1 MTNMSKCHPNEDQ
14 LLTTIEV
21 AKYLQV
27 SIRTL
32 QKWRDT
38 GILNYSAIGRKFYYQ
53 LSDVKKMVL
62 HFKYFKNEK

>member
-1 MTNMSKCHPNEDQ
+1 MKNMPESYLKGEQILSTD
-14 LLTTIEV
+14 EV

-32 QKWRDT
+32 QKWRDS

-53 LSDVKKMVL
+53 LSDIQKMVSN
-62 HFKYFKNEK
+62 FKSIKNEK

>member
-32 QKWRDT
+32 QKWRDS